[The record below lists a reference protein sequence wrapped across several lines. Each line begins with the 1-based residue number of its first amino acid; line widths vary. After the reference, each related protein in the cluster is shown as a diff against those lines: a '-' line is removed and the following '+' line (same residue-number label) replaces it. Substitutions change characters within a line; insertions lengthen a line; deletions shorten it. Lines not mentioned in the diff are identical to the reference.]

1 MPDTY
6 LTITKIF
13 VYTLLAFLLALW
25 SAPNFIT
32 LLRWLKFWKK
42 KSRQINIEGSQI
54 SDKTMINFY
63 KNDEAKMQIPRAGG
77 ILIWFTALFF
87 AIFFW
92 MLLKI
97 NPENKLFQYLNF
109 VSRSQTFIPI
119 ATLFFGC
126 LFGFIDDA
134 LSTLENGG
142 NYKAGGLK
150 LSHRF
155 FLVGSLSTV
164 IGWWFYSQLQK
175 TSLQIFSFNLNFASL
190 WGHNFGFLYVILT
203 ILVLMG
209 LWSSSVIDGFDGL
222 ATSVFVP
229 IYLCFGTLSYIRG
242 YPNIT
247 VFLMIIVGAMCAFW
261 WFNITPAKFYLGDTG
276 SLGILLTIGVVAIM
290 IDAIYIIPISGI
302 MLVLTSLSVVGQ
314 VLFKKIL
321 KRKILNAAPLHHH
334 FETLGFSRDQ
344 IVLRYSLV
352 SVFASIVGVLC
363 GVYFR

>member
-1 MPDTY
+1 MTDSY
-6 LTITKIF
+6 LILTKIF
-13 VYTLLAFLLALW
+13 VYTVLSFLFSLWLAP
-25 SAPNFIT
+25 SFIR

-42 KSRQINIEGSQI
+42 KSRQINLEGEEI
-54 SDKTMINFY
+54 SDQTMIDFY
-63 KNDEAKMQIPRAGG
+63 KNDEAKMKIPRAGG

-87 AIFFW
+87 AMFFW
-92 MLLKI
+92 ILLKI
-97 NPENKLFQYLNF
+97 KPDDKLFQYLNF

-150 LSHRF
+150 LSQRF
-155 FLVGSLSTV
+155 VLVGILSTA
-164 IGWWFYSQLQK
+164 IGLWFYSQLQK
-175 TSLQIFSFNLNFASL
+175 TSLQIFSFHLDFANL
-190 WGHNFGFLYVILT
+190 WGHDFGFLYVILT

-222 ATSVFVP
+222 AASVFIP
-229 IYLCFGTLSYIRG
+229 IYLCFATLSYFRG

-290 IDAIYIIPISGI
+290 INAVYIIPISGI
-302 MLVLTSLSVVGQ
+302 MLVLTSLSVVFQ
-314 VLFKKIL
+314 VLSKKLFKKKIL
-321 KRKILNAAPLHHH
+321 KAAPLHHH
-334 FETLGFSRDQ
+334 FQTLGLSKDQ
-344 IVLRYSLV
+344 VVLRYMIV
-352 SVFASIVGVLC
+352 SIIASVIGVMC
-363 GVYFR
+363 GIYFR